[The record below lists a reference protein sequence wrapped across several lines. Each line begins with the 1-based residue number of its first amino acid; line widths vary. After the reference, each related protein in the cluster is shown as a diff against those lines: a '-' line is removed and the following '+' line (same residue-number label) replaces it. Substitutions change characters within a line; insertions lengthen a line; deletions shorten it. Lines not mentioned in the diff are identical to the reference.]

1 MAAPRV
7 RGSVSRMTRMIPA
20 ALAATLLAS
29 AAQGQEPPPLAP
41 ATWKLYDAPTS
52 CAVSGNPGEAFL
64 LVALNPEGGS
74 MLRLHHPAMAIA
86 VGEKQ
91 PAVLVI
97 GDEELAF
104 EARGARTSDGT
115 PGFTAPASAELRRLL
130 GSSGTAS
137 IVVGDERPLLLD
149 LVGLPTA
156 LTAMEA
162 CAAAMT
168 PRDPATIAVVKPRP
182 VRFPAITRGDL
193 PTGGATGD
201 QVAFR
206 LTVSPEGRVEG
217 CEIVT
222 SSGAEALDA
231 KVCQLLED
239 ESRFE
244 PGRNADGQ
252 AVTATYQSR
261 LKF

>member
-1 MAAPRV
+1 
-7 RGSVSRMTRMIPA
+7 MIRTLPA
-20 ALAATLLAS
+20 ALAAALLAS
-29 AAQGQEPPPLAP
+29 AVQGQEPPPASSP
-41 ATWKLYDAPTS
+41 WKLYDAPGS

-74 MLRLHHPAMAIA
+74 MLRLHHPAMTIA

-91 PAVLVI
+91 PAVLVV
-97 GDEELAF
+97 GAEEIAF

-115 PGFTAPASAELRRLL
+115 PGFTAPASAQLRRLL
-130 GSSGTAS
+130 GGGGTAS
-137 IVVGDERPLLLD
+137 IVIGEERPILLD
-149 LVGLPTA
+149 LAGLPTA
-156 LTAMEA
+156 LTQMEA

-168 PRDPATIAVVKPRP
+168 PRDPATIAVVKPKP
-182 VRFPAITRGDL
+182 LRFPTINPGDL
-193 PTGGATGD
+193 PTGEATGD

-206 LTVSPEGRVEG
+206 LTVSPEGRVAA

-231 KVCQLLED
+231 KVCQLLSD

>member
-1 MAAPRV
+1 MVPDA
-7 RGSVSRMTRMIPA
+7 VSFQRMTPTIPA
-20 ALAATLLAS
+20 ALAAALLAS
-29 AAQGQEPPPLAP
+29 AAQGQEPPLAP
-41 ATWKLYDAPTS
+41 ATWKLYDAPGS
-52 CAVSGNPGEAFL
+52 CAVSGNSDGAFL

-74 MLRLHHPAMAIA
+74 MLRLHHPAMTIA

-91 PAVLVI
+91 PAVLVV
-97 GDEELAF
+97 GDEQLAF

-115 PGFTAPASAELRRLL
+115 PGFTAPASVELRRLL
-130 GSSGTAS
+130 GAGGTAS
-137 IVVGDERPLLLD
+137 IVVGEERPILLD

-156 LTAMEA
+156 LTEMEA

-182 VRFPAITRGDL
+182 IKFPAITPGDL
-193 PTGGATGD
+193 PTGAATGD

-206 LTVSPEGRVEG
+206 LTVSPKGRVAG

-222 SSGAEALDA
+222 SSGSEALDA
-231 KVCQLLED
+231 KVCQLLSD